1 MSVVIWTFFSIV
13 LFTISR
19 ILIYVLLALT
29 MPPTQQHTPAP
40 ARPSEVPE
48 KRYRPLVKDF
58 DADCGFDLSKVK
70 IEKGGRD
77 HDEAPPALFI
87 PPSFQQRRAHLQQ
100 PGIMI
105 SRKKYINF
113 KKS

>member
-29 MPPTQQHTPAP
+29 MPPTQQNAP
-40 ARPSEVPE
+40 RPSEVPE

-77 HDEAPPALFI
+77 HDEAPAALFV

-105 SRKKYINF
+105 SRKKIY
-113 KKS
+113 